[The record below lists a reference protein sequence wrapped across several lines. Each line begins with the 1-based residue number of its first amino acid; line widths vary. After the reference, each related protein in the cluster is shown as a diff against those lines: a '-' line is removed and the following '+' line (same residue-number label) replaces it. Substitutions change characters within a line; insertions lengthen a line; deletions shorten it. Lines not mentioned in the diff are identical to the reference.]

1 MNLWRLHVTVVC
13 NAQKLHVEKRMN
25 IIKLPDSLNLEK
37 SETVQVYDYCSSKEI
52 SKQQIIL
59 NQNTFSFLIEGNK
72 EVIFDNSDLSIDN
85 CKFLIM
91 KSGHCLMTEKLSEIK
106 NYRSILLFFTN
117 ETLFKFIQKF
127 ELNNIEQNEYKS
139 VYSFDYDEF
148 IKRFVDSLIDI
159 SKLSRTVQ
167 KKIIEVKFEE
177 IMLYLIELHGTH
189 ILYSLSSNNDNLTQ
203 NFTRTVESNQLKKL
217 TLKELA
223 FLCNMSVSTFK
234 REFEKHYSESPI
246 KWFQNKRL
254 EHAYYLLNQKHK
266 KSSEIYFEVGYENL
280 SSFIQAYKSK
290 YNKTPK
296 QHQIE

>member
-1 MNLWRLHVTVVC
+1 MD
-13 NAQKLHVEKRMN
+13 
-25 IIKLPDSLNLEK
+25 IIKLPESLNSEK
-37 SETVQVYDYCSSKEI
+37 SQTVQVYDYCSSKEI

-72 EVIFDNSDLSIDN
+72 EVIFDNSDLSIDTR
-85 CKFLIM
+85 KFLIM

-117 ETLFKFIQKF
+117 ENLSKFIQKF
-127 ELNNIEQNEYKS
+127 ELNSIESKENKS
-139 VYSFDYDEF
+139 VYSFEYDKF

-159 SKLSRTVQ
+159 SKLSKTAQ

-189 ILYSLSSNNDNLTQ
+189 FLYSLTSNNDNLTQ

-296 QHQIE
+296 QHQTK

>member
-1 MNLWRLHVTVVC
+1 MGNTS
-13 NAQKLHVEKRMN
+13 QKRIKMD
-25 IIKLPDSLNLEK
+25 IIKLPETLNLGGFQ
-37 SETVQVYDYCSSKEI
+37 TVQVYDYCSSKEI

-59 NQNTFSFLIEGNK
+59 NQNTFSFLIEGSK
-72 EVIFDNSDLSIDN
+72 EVIFDNSNLSIDN
-85 CKFLIM
+85 RKFLIM

-117 ETLFKFIQKF
+117 ETLSKFIQKF
-127 ELNNIEQNEYKS
+127 QLNNVKPKEYKS
-139 VYSFDYDEF
+139 VYSFEYDKF

-159 SKLSRTVQ
+159 CNLSKTVQ

-189 ILYSLSSNNDNLTQ
+189 ILYSLTSNNDNFTQ

-266 KSSEIYFEVGYENL
+266 KSSEIYLEVGYENL

-296 QHQIE
+296 QHHTK

>member
-1 MNLWRLHVTVVC
+1 
-13 NAQKLHVEKRMN
+13 MN

-59 NQNTFSFLIEGNK
+59 NQNAFSFLIEGRK
-72 EVIFDNSDLSIDN
+72 EIVFDNSELSIDN
-85 CKFLIM
+85 KKFLIM

-117 ETLFKFIQKF
+117 ETLFKFIHKF
-127 ELNNIEQNEYKS
+127 ELKNIELSEYKS
-139 VYSFDYDEF
+139 VYSFEYDKF
-148 IKRFVDSLIDI
+148 IKRFVDSLVDI
-159 SKLSRTVQ
+159 SKLSKTVQ

-177 IMLYLIELHGTH
+177 IMLYIIGLYGTH
-189 ILYSLSSNNDNLTQ
+189 ILSFMTVHSDKITQ

-217 TLKELA
+217 TLKQLA
-223 FLCNMSVSTFK
+223 FLCNMSISTFK

-254 EHAYYLLNQKHK
+254 EHAHYLLNQQQK

-280 SSFIQAYKSK
+280 SSFIQAYKLK
-290 YNKTPK
+290 YHITPK
-296 QHQIE
+296 QHQTE

>member
-1 MNLWRLHVTVVC
+1 MD
-13 NAQKLHVEKRMN
+13 
-25 IIKLPDSLNLEK
+25 IIKLPESLNSEK
-37 SETVQVYDYCSSKEI
+37 SLTVQVYDYCSSKEI

-85 CKFLIM
+85 RKFLIM

-117 ETLFKFIQKF
+117 ETLSKFIQKF

-139 VYSFDYDEF
+139 VYSFEYDKF

-159 SKLSRTVQ
+159 SKLSKTVQ

-189 ILYSLSSNNDNLTQ
+189 ILYSLTSNNDNLTQ

-296 QHQIE
+296 QQQSE

>member
-1 MNLWRLHVTVVC
+1 MD
-13 NAQKLHVEKRMN
+13 
-25 IIKLPDSLNLEK
+25 IIKLPESLN
-37 SETVQVYDYCSSKEI
+37 SENSQTVLVYDYCSSKEI

-85 CKFLIM
+85 HKFLIM

-117 ETLFKFIQKF
+117 ETLSKFIQKF

-139 VYSFDYDEF
+139 VYSFEYDNF

-159 SKLSRTVQ
+159 TKLSKTVQ

-189 ILYSLSSNNDNLTQ
+189 ILHSLKSNNDNLNQ

-296 QHQIE
+296 QHQTK

>member
-1 MNLWRLHVTVVC
+1 MD
-13 NAQKLHVEKRMN
+13 
-25 IIKLPDSLNLEK
+25 IIKLPESLNFEK
-37 SETVQVYDYCSSKEI
+37 SQTVQVYDYCSSKEI

-85 CKFLIM
+85 RKFLIM

-117 ETLFKFIQKF
+117 ETLSKFIQKF
-127 ELNNIEQNEYKS
+127 ELNNIESKEYKS
-139 VYSFDYDEF
+139 VYSFESDKF

-159 SKLSRTVQ
+159 SKLSKTVQ

-189 ILYSLSSNNDNLTQ
+189 ILYSLKSNNDNITQ

-234 REFEKHYSESPI
+234 REFEKHYSQSPI

-296 QHQIE
+296 QHQTE

>member
-1 MNLWRLHVTVVC
+1 MD
-13 NAQKLHVEKRMN
+13 
-25 IIKLPDSLNLEK
+25 IIKLPESLNFEK
-37 SETVQVYDYCSSKEI
+37 PQTVQVYDYCSSKEI

-85 CKFLIM
+85 RKFLIM
-91 KSGHCLMTEKLSEIK
+91 KSGHCLMTEKLSETK

-117 ETLFKFIQKF
+117 ETLSNFIQKF
-127 ELNNIEQNEYKS
+127 ELNNIKPEEYKS
-139 VYSFDYDEF
+139 VYSFEYDKF

-159 SKLSRTVQ
+159 SKLSKTVQ
-167 KKIIEVKFEE
+167 NKIIEVKLEE
-177 IMLYLIELHGTH
+177 IMLYLMELYGTH
-189 ILYSLSSNNDNLTQ
+189 ILYSLTSNNDNLTQ

-254 EHAYYLLNQKHK
+254 EHAKYLLNQKHK

-296 QHQIE
+296 QHQTE

>member
-1 MNLWRLHVTVVC
+1 MD
-13 NAQKLHVEKRMN
+13 
-25 IIKLPDSLNLEK
+25 IIKLPESLNFEK
-37 SETVQVYDYCSSKEI
+37 PQTVQVYDYCSSKEI

-85 CKFLIM
+85 RKFLIM
-91 KSGHCLMTEKLSEIK
+91 KSGHCLMTEKLSETK

-117 ETLFKFIQKF
+117 ETLSNFIQKF
-127 ELNNIEQNEYKS
+127 ELNSIEPKEYKS
-139 VYSFDYDEF
+139 VYSFEYDKF

-159 SKLSRTVQ
+159 SKLSKTVQ

-177 IMLYLIELHGTH
+177 IMLYLIELHGTD
-189 ILYSLSSNNDNLTQ
+189 ILYSLTSNNDNLTQ
-203 NFTRTVESNQLKKL
+203 NFIRTVESNQLTKL

-296 QHQIE
+296 QHQTE

>member
-1 MNLWRLHVTVVC
+1 LCAIPHETLKT
-13 NAQKLHVEKRMN
+13 RMD
-25 IIKLPDSLNLEK
+25 IIKLPESLNSEK
-37 SETVQVYDYCSSKEI
+37 SLTVQVYDYCSSKEI

-85 CKFLIM
+85 RKFLIM

-117 ETLFKFIQKF
+117 ETLSKFIQKF

-139 VYSFDYDEF
+139 VYSFEYDKF

-159 SKLSRTVQ
+159 SKLSKTVQ

-189 ILYSLSSNNDNLTQ
+189 ILYSLTSNNDNLTQ

-296 QHQIE
+296 QQQSE

>member
-1 MNLWRLHVTVVC
+1 
-13 NAQKLHVEKRMN
+13 MN

-72 EVIFDNSDLSIDN
+72 AVIFDNSDLSIDN
-85 CKFLIM
+85 SKFLIM

-117 ETLFKFIQKF
+117 ETLSKFIQKF
-127 ELNNIEQNEYKS
+127 ELNNIEKKEYKS
-139 VYSFDYDEF
+139 VYSFEYDKF

-159 SKLSRTVQ
+159 SKLSKTVQ

-177 IMLYLIELHGTH
+177 IMLYLIELHGSH
-189 ILYSLSSNNDNLTQ
+189 ILHSLTSNNDNLTQ

-234 REFEKHYSESPI
+234 REFEKNYSESPI

-296 QHQIE
+296 QHQVE

>member
-1 MNLWRLHVTVVC
+1 
-13 NAQKLHVEKRMN
+13 MN
-25 IIKLPDSLNLEK
+25 IIKLPESLNFEK
-37 SETVQVYDYCSSKEI
+37 SQAVQVYDYCSSKEI

-85 CKFLIM
+85 RKFLIM

-117 ETLFKFIQKF
+117 ETLSKFIQKF
-127 ELNNIEQNEYKS
+127 ELNNTELKDYKS
-139 VYSFDYDEF
+139 VHSFEYDKF

-159 SKLSRTVQ
+159 SKLSKTIQ

-177 IMLYLIELHGTH
+177 IMLYLAELHGTH
-189 ILYSLSSNNDNLTQ
+189 ILYSLTSNNDNLTQ

-254 EHAYYLLNQKHK
+254 EHAYYLLNQKKK

-290 YNKTPK
+290 YNITPK
-296 QHQIE
+296 QHQTE

>member
-1 MNLWRLHVTVVC
+1 MD
-13 NAQKLHVEKRMN
+13 
-25 IIKLPDSLNLEK
+25 IIKLPESLNFEK
-37 SETVQVYDYCSSKEI
+37 SQTVQVYDYCSSKEI

-85 CKFLIM
+85 RKFLIM

-117 ETLFKFIQKF
+117 ETLSKFIQKF

-139 VYSFDYDEF
+139 VYSFEYDKF

-159 SKLSRTVQ
+159 SKLSKTVQ

-189 ILYSLSSNNDNLTQ
+189 ILYSLTSNNDNLTQ

-296 QHQIE
+296 QQQTE

>member
-1 MNLWRLHVTVVC
+1 
-13 NAQKLHVEKRMN
+13 MN
-25 IIKLPDSLNLEK
+25 IIKLPESLNLEESK
-37 SETVQVYDYCSSKEI
+37 TVQVYDYCSLKEI

-72 EVIFDNSDLSIDN
+72 EFIFDNSDLSIN
-85 CKFLIM
+85 NQKFLIM

-106 NYRSILLFFTN
+106 NYRSILLFFSN
-117 ETLFKFIQKF
+117 ETLSKFIQKF
-127 ELNNIEQNEYKS
+127 EINNIEPKEYKS
-139 VYSFDYDEF
+139 VYSFNYDKF

-159 SKLSRTVQ
+159 SKLSKTVQ

-189 ILYSLSSNNDNLTQ
+189 ILYSLTSNNDNLTQ

-223 FLCNMSVSTFK
+223 FLCNMSISTFK

-296 QHQIE
+296 QHQTE

>member
-1 MNLWRLHVTVVC
+1 
-13 NAQKLHVEKRMN
+13 MN

-72 EVIFDNSDLSIDN
+72 AVIFDNSDLSIDN
-85 CKFLIM
+85 SKFLIM

-117 ETLFKFIQKF
+117 ETLSKFIQKF
-127 ELNNIEQNEYKS
+127 ELNNIEKKEYKS
-139 VYSFDYDEF
+139 VYSFEYDKF

-159 SKLSRTVQ
+159 SKLSKTVQ

-177 IMLYLIELHGTH
+177 IMLYLIELHGSH
-189 ILYSLSSNNDNLTQ
+189 ILHSLTSNNDNLTQ

-234 REFEKHYSESPI
+234 REFEKNYSESPI

-254 EHAYYLLNQKHK
+254 EHAYYLLNEKHK

-296 QHQIE
+296 QHQVE

>member
-1 MNLWRLHVTVVC
+1 MLCAIPHETLKT
-13 NAQKLHVEKRMN
+13 RMD
-25 IIKLPDSLNLEK
+25 IIKLPESLNPEK
-37 SETVQVYDYCSSKEI
+37 SLTVQVYDYCSSKEI

-85 CKFLIM
+85 RKFLIM

-106 NYRSILLFFTN
+106 NYRSILLFFSN
-117 ETLFKFIQKF
+117 ETLSKFIQKF

-139 VYSFDYDEF
+139 VYSFEYDKF

-159 SKLSRTVQ
+159 SKLSKTVQ
-167 KKIIEVKFEE
+167 QKIIEVKFEE
-177 IMLYLIELHGTH
+177 IMLYLVELHGTH
-189 ILYSLSSNNDNLTQ
+189 ILYSLTSNNDNLTQ

-234 REFEKHYSESPI
+234 REFEKKYSESPI

-254 EHAYYLLNQKHK
+254 EHAYYLLNQKNK
-266 KSSEIYFEVGYENL
+266 KSSEIYFEVGYQNL

-296 QHQIE
+296 QHQKE